1 MKKIV
6 QQFRAPFKS
15 TSPNLKKVRQGG
27 ENTAKNTTATQAQK
41 RKSNAQKVTAFNKNA
56 TETGPIIVI
65 KKTQA
70 PIKREKEKEK
80 T

>member
-15 TSPNLKKVRQGG
+15 TSPNLKKIRQGV
-27 ENTAKNTTATQAQK
+27 ENAGKNTTATQAQK
-41 RKSNAQKVTAFNKNA
+41 RKSNPQKVTAFNKNA
-56 TETGPIIVI
+56 TETGPIIAI
-65 KKTQA
+65 KKTQPA
-70 PIKREKEKEK
+70 IKREKEK